1 MTHTSATTTTSYAP
15 GVMWEGPPLF
25 DRLMNEGGAQILA
38 VIARRQHKNVPCF
51 GRHLPGRRGAARHG
65 LLRGLRDVGLIDIFD
80 DKKMAVGSGVEHYKL
95 TKGGWETIGQQPPA
109 WVTL

>member
-1 MTHTSATTTTSYAP
+1 MTDTSATTTTSYAP

-65 LLRGLRDVGLIDIFD
+65 LLRGLRDVGLIEIGNEQT
-80 DKKMAVGSGVEHYKL
+80 MAETSGREWFKL
-95 TKGGWETIGQQPPA
+95 TDLGWQTIGQQPPA